1 MGHPERVEGHESLQQ
16 MSLMDER
23 LQKQIDFIVE
33 IDRLKE
39 INRQTYLMDGSRHEN
54 DAEHSWHIAMM
65 ALMLAEHS
73 DEAFDALRVVKML
86 LIHDIVEIDAGDV
99 FIYDEKGNNGK
110 SERERMAA
118 RRIYNILPESQAHAY
133 MELWREFEERKTPEA
148 RFAMAMDR
156 LQPILQNYYTKGK
169 SWRAHGITASQVL
182 EKNRRIEEG
191 SKALWE
197 YAQRIVAESVE
208 KGYLK
213 P

>member
-1 MGHPERVEGHESLQQ
+1 
-16 MSLMDER
+16 MDER

-208 KGYLK
+208 KGYLM

>member
-1 MGHPERVEGHESLQQ
+1 MGYPERVKGLESVQQ
-16 MSLMDER
+16 MSPMDDR
-23 LQKQIDFIVE
+23 LQRQINFIVE
-33 IDRLKE
+33 MDRLKE
-39 INRQTYLMDGSRHEN
+39 ISRQTYLLDGSRHEN

-73 DEAFDALRVVKML
+73 DEAFDALRAVKML

-197 YAQRIVAESVE
+197 YAQRIVAESVD